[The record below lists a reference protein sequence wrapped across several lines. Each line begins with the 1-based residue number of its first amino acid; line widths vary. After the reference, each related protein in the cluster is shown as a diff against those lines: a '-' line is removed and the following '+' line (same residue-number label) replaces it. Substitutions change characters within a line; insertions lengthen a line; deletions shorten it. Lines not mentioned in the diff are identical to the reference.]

1 MALSNLWINRQWI
14 FFSEQLNL
22 LFFLC
27 QCSRLPVF
35 TNQKR
40 HDRYMPTI
48 NKELRRTVR
57 ECLRQFAEEEATA
70 SAKKRRQRAARDAAV
85 NALPIVPAE
94 PEVSSPNA
102 SNVNGAGPSAM
113 DKGKMKCEDDEN
125 EEDQQEELGLENQT
139 SETDSHVLSVDVFST
154 DSEFEELEADFAEDP
169 SDDSDASIEL

>member
-1 MALSNLWINRQWI
+1 M
-14 FFSEQLNL
+14 
-22 LFFLC
+22 
-27 QCSRLPVF
+27 F

-85 NALPIVPAE
+85 NALPIVPDE

-102 SNVNGAGPSAM
+102 NNVNGAGPSAM

-125 EEDQQEELGLENQT
+125 VEHQQESEEKNQT
-139 SETDSHVLSVDVFST
+139 SDTDSYVLSVDVFSS
-154 DSEFEELEADFAEDP
+154 DVEIGELEADFADDP
-169 SDDSDASIEL
+169 SDDSDASIEF